1 MSRQFQDYL
10 RAKQGADEK
19 AAKEAA
25 EKKAREIE
33 NAGKKLFEGL
43 LAEMVRLGYSRD
55 EADDFAAL
63 LVRLACGADNV
74 ASKEEYELFQ
84 KVTGVELSIHEFYD
98 LIKGGDEESFVA
110 SMDEIVDG
118 LDGAAK
124 QAALA
129 FVEFFLNADESLPE
143 REKALFNRLAQA

>member
-25 EKKAREIE
+25 EKKALEIE
-33 NAGKKLFEGL
+33 NEGKKLFEAL
-43 LAEMVRLGYSRD
+43 LGQMIRLGYSRD

-74 ASKEEYELFQ
+74 ASKEEYELFG
-84 KVTGVELSIHEFYD
+84 KCTGVELTIHEFYD
-98 LIKGGDEESFVA
+98 LIKGGDEEAFVA

-118 LDGAAK
+118 LDFAAK
-124 QAALA
+124 KAALD
-129 FVEFFLNADESLPE
+129 FVKFFLDADEKLPE
-143 REKALFNRLAQA
+143 REAKLLSRLAK